1 MRLQVLLQVLLQ
13 VRQPVQQ
20 QLLALAQQPEPEP
33 EQRLVKRFARLP
45 EVLPPALVQSTAL
58 LRVQVPLR
66 V

>member
-1 MRLQVLLQVLLQ
+1 VGQQVL
-13 VRQPVQQ
+13 Q

-33 EQRLVKRFARLP
+33 EQRQVKRFARLS

-58 LRVQVPLR
+58 LRVSVQVPLR